1 MYAAAR
7 RHALRVV
14 RSLPS
19 ASHSSLRSRF
29 VPSSSR
35 LCIARPIAVSHFSS
49 ISQYRQQA
57 EAYADGNADGNAGAD
72 DFGAEDISAVN
83 REYTKFSELADADVV
98 DRRVINTLVNTMG
111 IHTMTEVQRMTINE
125 CLDGTDVI
133 AQARTGT
140 GKTLAFL
147 MPIVQRM
154 LRDPDFSRRP
164 PSIGDTRALIISPT
178 RELAEQIGEEA
189 RKIVRGTGIQ
199 VQLAV
204 GGTQKQFHLKLMQR
218 QGCHILVGTPGR
230 VKDLLS
236 DSYNG
241 LGMENIQTFVLDE
254 ADRLLDIGFA
264 DDIREIQSYMPNHK
278 RQDRQTLMFSATMPR
293 SVVGLVR
300 ETMKPDFKFV
310 RTVDPSEAATHESVP
325 QHIVFLPGIQNQIP
339 TITEIAYKAIQ
350 EHKQDPE
357 NNMPFKAIAFFR
369 SLNEVKI
376 AYETL
381 RNFRDSIKG
390 GLFAPHPLAPCKIIE
405 MSSQLDQRQ
414 RTANS
419 LAFRNAES
427 AILVSSDVTARGM
440 DFPNV
445 SHVIQ
450 VGAPHRREDY
460 VHRLGR
466 TGRAGKPGQ
475 GWLLLQNDERNDY
488 RQLASSIHAKN
499 IHEDDTLETAKLD
512 MTQPSQLS
520 AQTAKIMQ
528 MVESGVKQVSR
539 MDKGKAYQ
547 SMLTVLNQGGN
558 SSKQEIVNQVN
569 ELATYGW
576 GLDAPPTVSR
586 FWADK
591 TGFTGVHGITY
602 REESFDDRDRG
613 RSAFGNDRRGGFGDR
628 GGGRGRDSFNERDPF
643 AQGASGGRGSFGGDR
658 RAGGDRGG
666 FGGDRGGFGGDRGGF
681 GGGRSSG
688 GRGFDRRGDS
698 GGFR

>member
-1 MYAAAR
+1 MYGAAR
-7 RHALRVV
+7 QGRHVLRAI
-14 RSLPS
+14 RTLPS
-19 ASHSSLRSRF
+19 ASQPSLRIRYAPSCSRLF
-29 VPSSSR
+29 IARSIGVSQFSSS
-35 LCIARPIAVSHFSS
+35 SYQH
-49 ISQYRQQA
+49 QQA
-57 EAYADGNADGNAGAD
+57 PAYVEENARAE
-72 DFGAEDISAVN
+72 DFGAEDISAIQ
-83 REYTKFSELADADVV
+83 REFTKFSELGEAGIIDQ
-98 DRRVINTLVNTMG
+98 RVINTLVNQMG

-154 LRDPDFSRRP
+154 LRDPNFGRKP

-189 RKIVRGTGIQ
+189 KKIVRGTGVQ

-204 GGTQKQFHLKLMQR
+204 GGTQKRHHLRLMQS

-230 VKDLLS
+230 VQDLLS
-236 DSYNG
+236 DPYNG
-241 LGMENIQTFVLDE
+241 LSMENIQTFVLDE

-264 DDIREIQSYMPNHK
+264 DDIRQIQSYMPQQT
-278 RQDRQTLMFSATMPR
+278 RQHRQTLMFSATMPR

-310 RTVDPSEAATHESVP
+310 RTVDPEEAATHESVP
-325 QHIVFLPGIQNQIP
+325 QHIVFLPALQNQIP
-339 TITEIAYKAIQ
+339 ALTEIAYKAIQ
-350 EHKQDPE
+350 AHKQDPE
-357 NNMPFKAIAFFR
+357 NNIPFKAIAFFR
-369 SLNEVKI
+369 SLNEVRM
-376 AYETL
+376 AYETF
-381 RNFRDSIKG
+381 RNFRDPSAKG
-390 GLFAPHPLAPCKIIE
+390 GFYGPHPLQPCKIIE

-419 LAFRNAES
+419 QAFRQAES

-475 GWLLLQNDERNDY
+475 GWLLLQNDERNDF
-488 RQLASSIHAKN
+488 RQLANSIHAKN
-499 IHEDDTLETAKLD
+499 IREDDTLETAKLD

-528 MVESGVKQVSR
+528 MVESGVRQVSR
-539 MDKGKAYQ
+539 LDKVKAYQ
-547 SMLTVLNQGGN
+547 SLLSVLNQGGN

-576 GLDAPPTVSR
+576 GMEAPPTINR
-586 FWADK
+586 ELADK
-591 TGFTGVHGITY
+591 M
-602 REESFDDRDRG
+602 
-613 RSAFGNDRRGGFGDR
+613 GFGRTMGLHFHEGSDSAGGSRSDDGGGR
-628 GGGRGRDSFNERDPF
+628 GGGRRRAFDARDPF
-643 AQGASGGRGSFGGDR
+643 GQGAADGGRASFGGRSAGGRGFDKDRGSFG
-658 RAGGDRGG
+658 A
-666 FGGDRGGFGGDRGGF
+666 
-681 GGGRSSG
+681 GRSSG
-688 GRGFDRRGDS
+688 GRGFGGDRSGGGHRGS
-698 GGFR
+698 SFGGRAVQGGFR